1 MVQAYTSAMP
11 HSATAHAEHRWPV
24 VIVTLIAFVIYLVLP
39 AQAQFLPSWLL
50 PAVGVAA
57 IIPLLFMNPH
67 RLNRETT
74 WSRWMSILF
83 AIGLLAVNQVY
94 VARIIALLV
103 DGRVE
108 GPPVLVTV
116 LAVWVTN
123 VIAYAIVFWEL
134 DAGGPVARWVD
145 PERAAARQDF
155 LFPQQ
160 TRQDAWRPEFFDY
173 VFFSLSTMMAFSP
186 TDVMPLSRRAKAL
199 MALES
204 LTGFVLLALVI
215 SRAVNILAP
224 SAAG

>member
-11 HSATAHAEHRWPV
+11 HSATGHAEHRWPV
-24 VIVTLIAFVIYLVLP
+24 VITTLVAFAIYLLLP
-39 AQAQFLPSWLL
+39 TKVQFLPSWVL
-50 PAVGVAA
+50 PVVGIVA
-57 IIPLLFMNPH
+57 IVPLLFMNPH

-74 WSRWMSILF
+74 WSKVLSILF

-94 VARIIALLV
+94 VVRIVSLLV

-108 GPPVLVTV
+108 GPVVLLTV

-123 VIAYAIVFWEL
+123 AIAYAIVFWEM
-134 DAGGPVARWVD
+134 DSGGPVVRWVD
-145 PERAAARQDF
+145 PDRAAARQDF

-160 TRQDAWRPEFFDY
+160 TRQDPWRPEFFDY

-224 SAAG
+224 SAVG

>member
-11 HSATAHAEHRWPV
+11 HSGTGRAEHRWPV
-24 VIVTLIAFVIYLVLP
+24 VVTTLIAFVIYLVLP
-39 AQAQFLPSWLL
+39 DKVQFLPSWLL
-50 PAVGVAA
+50 PAIGVAA
-57 IIPLLFMNPH
+57 IIPLLIMNPH

-74 WSRWMSILF
+74 WSKWLSILF

-94 VARIIALLV
+94 VVRIVILLV

-108 GPPVLVTV
+108 GPVVLLTV

-123 VIAYAIVFWEL
+123 AIAYAIVFWEL
-134 DAGGPVARWVD
+134 DSGGPVLRWLD
-145 PERAAARQDF
+145 PDAAAARQDF

-160 TRQDAWRPEFFDY
+160 ARPTAWRPEFFDY

-224 SAAG
+224 GGAG